1 MPRRSSPT
9 RRATMATRLSW
20 LVPVAALVGLAGCA
34 STASV
39 ATDYDRTADFTAPKT
54 YFWREGTRL
63 PNPLM
68 EERIMQAVDAN
79 LQEKGLRRVD
89 DGGDLTVTYHASAEK
104 SVDIQ
109 TFDTGYPYGCWG
121 GCMST
126 SSTTVRPITT
136 GTLVVDLVDSRTN
149 RLIWRGQGSDTITDD
164 PAETERKIYEI
175 VGRMFAEF
183 PPK

>member
-1 MPRRSSPT
+1 
-9 RRATMATRLSW
+9 MASRLGW
-20 LVPVAALVGLAGCA
+20 LVPAAALVGLAGCA

-54 YFWREGTRL
+54 YFWREGTKL

-89 DGGDLTVTYHASAEK
+89 ADGDLTVTYHASAEK

-121 GCMST
+121 GCMGT

-136 GTLVVDLVDSRTN
+136 GTLVVDLVDTRTN
-149 RLIWRGQGSDTITDD
+149 RLLWRGQGSDTITDD

-183 PPK
+183 PPKP